1 MKIDIF
7 VPAWRPR
14 SVSEM
19 YSERVASILLCFAL
33 LCTALLCVA
42 PLGFALLRL
51 VWGTGTNDGMRKGSM
66 TISEIPQALPAAQE
80 GPQAVISAVFK
91 SSHILRAN
99 GLVRGGR
106 QKSGLCRG
114 VPYPSFCRAPL
125 PGWRELGLG
134 VLEGARN
141 RGRKGRNGKEGRDT
155 DPEKS
160 WGTCFRARFPYEIR
174 YFRAGWAAQKR
185 VGNGFRKGCFHLA
198 LFCVALHWFA
208 LRCSA
213 LLRFASLGVG
223 NWDE

>member
-1 MKIDIF
+1 MPYPSSAARLCLAGAKARSRRSRRRPESQKEKKEWERRSRIRIQKNPGERVFEADSLMKIDIF

-80 GPQAVISAVFK
+80 GPQAVISVVPR
-91 SSHILRAN
+91 SSHIPGAN

-106 QKSGLCRG
+106 K
-114 VPYPSFCRAPL
+114 
-125 PGWRELGLG
+125 
-134 VLEGARN
+134 
-141 RGRKGRNGKEGRDT
+141 K
-155 DPEKS
+155 
-160 WGTCFRARFPYEIR
+160 
-174 YFRAGWAAQKR
+174 
-185 VGNGFRKGCFHLA
+185 
-198 LFCVALHWFA
+198 
-208 LRCSA
+208 
-213 LLRFASLGVG
+213 
-223 NWDE
+223 